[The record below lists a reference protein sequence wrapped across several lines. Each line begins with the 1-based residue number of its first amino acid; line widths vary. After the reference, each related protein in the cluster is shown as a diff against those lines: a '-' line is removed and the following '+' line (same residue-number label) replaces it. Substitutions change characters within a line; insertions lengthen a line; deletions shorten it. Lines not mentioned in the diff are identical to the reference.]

1 MSDIGGSDLDDV
13 VKRVMKFMLSDD
25 LARQYN
31 FTDQKEKNKFSSL
44 ELLQV
49 LYGLYLR
56 YAFT

>member
-31 FTDQKEKNKFSSL
+31 FTGQKGKSKFSSL
-44 ELLQV
+44 ELSQV
-49 LYGLYLR
+49 LYGLYLWF
-56 YAFT
+56 AFT